1 MANLKLFEVS
11 LFDRRYFMYR
21 GDGSDNALEEDILLQ
36 DVSDFQP
43 NGKDVMNS
51 VQGGCKV
58 PSREENY
65 RMVNPVM
72 DRLTDMLIHL
82 GKERLEHY
90 LIELEVTGIYSS
102 QCTRFLTEAAYYYI
116 RYSTLL
122 MTLNL

>member
-1 MANLKLFEVS
+1 
-11 LFDRRYFMYR
+11 MYR

-36 DVSDFQP
+36 DVSDFQA
-43 NGKDVMNS
+43 NEKDVMNS